1 MDRMN
6 GSPMGFSSL
15 PIIGCVHAETQLQ
28 SRADCLE
35 LSLISH
41 CSARGGTT
49 ATCSLLPRVRACWL
63 PAGSSVAPPTA
74 RRPEITMAG
83 AWKSTLQH
91 RSAEEYRAALRQ
103 EYARLRQLR
112 EEELKQRSAATV
124 GGVARHDEHG
134 APPTARP
141 GGWKMWHSNDVPED
155 PHVPG
160 MTAEEKFT
168 CATHTAARAARA
180 SPIQLAHCVVC
191 SAALCVGAGSIWL
204 AGLCGRPSSRRRRS
218 PPSASRYT

>member
-1 MDRMN
+1 
-6 GSPMGFSSL
+6 
-15 PIIGCVHAETQLQ
+15 
-28 SRADCLE
+28 
-35 LSLISH
+35 
-41 CSARGGTT
+41 
-49 ATCSLLPRVRACWL
+49 
-63 PAGSSVAPPTA
+63 
-74 RRPEITMAG
+74 MAG